1 MVVLPRAK
9 TYIETLAI
17 KRPRDGEI
25 PLNIKIADA
34 YRLTDAPPWQSN
46 GGPTRGHPARAFP
59 FSLDADLPRDHGR
72 VSRIHLLGSFAIFA
86 GKESEANGTLGAN
99 VQLAA
104 GQSVTFRQ
112 DLLNGTHY
120 NNAQDLTPINRVN
133 GDGSSV
139 QTVGTCEV
147 GGMTYR
153 VDLLSIDVPFEVEAG
168 RVVRFRDL
176 GSPASFV
183 VFDVFAE
190 FEQTAGCPF
199 RPHTGGVA
207 LSELGA
213 VMRLCDRN
221 RFNRAFHQLEA
232 SLDHAEDLEE
242 ARGLALTF
250 LAVVTAATLEMEG
263 GREMHKVQLD
273 AARAL
278 DSCTEIAQ
286 VLEVAQQRVRQVAPS
301 MFTEPTNPSA
311 ALISRALT
319 IVERNYAKPLSDA
332 LLAGE
337 LGLSTSHFRFLFRQ
351 ATGQPFHKYLISVRL
366 EKARQMLLEGHLPV
380 SQVASRVGFAGL
392 SHFSRAF
399 AQRFSVSPTSVRRA
413 SA

>member
-9 TYIETLAI
+9 TYIETLSF
-17 KRPRDGEI
+17 KRPRDGRI
-25 PLNIKIADA
+25 SLDA
-34 YRLTDAPPWQSN
+34 KLPDTFILTDAAPWQSN
-46 GGPTRGHPARAFP
+46 GGPTRKHPARALP
-59 FSLDADLPRDHGR
+59 FSLDAELPRDSGR
-72 VSRIHLLGSFAIFA
+72 LTRVHILGVFAIFA
-86 GKESEANGTLGAN
+86 GNDVEGPGTLGAN
-99 VQLAA
+99 VQLADVNSI
-104 GQSVTFRQ
+104 GHRQ
-112 DLLNGTHY
+112 DLVNGTHY
-120 NNAQDLTPINRVN
+120 GNAADLAPIHRIN
-133 GDGSSV
+133 GDGSSIE
-139 QTVGTCEV
+139 TVGRCEV
-147 GGMTYR
+147 GGVTYR
-153 VDLLSIDVPFEVEAG
+153 VDVVTIDIPFEAQG
-168 RVVRFRDL
+168 KTVRFRDL

-183 VFDVFAE
+183 VFDMFAE
-190 FEQTAGCPF
+190 FDPARGCPF
-199 RPHTGGVA
+199 RAHSGGIA

-213 VMRLCDRN
+213 VMRLCDRS
-221 RFNRAFHQLEA
+221 RFARAFDQLDK
-232 SLDHAEDLEE
+232 SLMKCADLDE

-263 GREMHKVQLD
+263 GRQMHKIQLET
-273 AARAL
+273 ARSL
-278 DSCTEIAQ
+278 DKCKTNEE
-286 VLEVAQQRVRQVAPS
+286 VLDLIRKRIQQVAPT

-311 ALISRALT
+311 ALMNRALA
-319 IVERNYAKPLSDA
+319 IVERNYAKPLTDA
-332 LLAGE
+332 LIAGE